1 MKSLDLK
8 QIGLQELTT
17 VETRS
22 VDGGCFGACIAVGLA
37 IAYLASTAWAIA
49 HGSNPHTGGNMP

>member
-1 MKSLDLK
+1 MKSLDLQ

-22 VDGGCFGACIAVGLA
+22 VDGGNIWLALAAMAIYDAITHPADFVEGMIDAVT
-37 IAYLASTAWAIA
+37 IE
-49 HGSNPHTGGNMP
+49 

>member
-17 VETRS
+17 VETCS
-22 VDGGCFGACIAVGLA
+22 VDGGNCSIDCLWTMLFSRCGCWRIDCICCK
-37 IAYLASTAWAIA
+37 
-49 HGSNPHTGGNMP
+49 